1 VEIHDIEDRIRE
13 LCAKAAAADEDEAQ
27 EILPELNKALRQHS
41 DFLRKITAKTLNL
54 PPRKRPPPR
63 TDPTPKK

>member
-27 EILPELNKALRQHS
+27 EILSELNAALRQHS

-63 TDPTPKK
+63 NGPIPKQ

>member
-27 EILPELNKALRQHS
+27 QILSELNAALRQHS

-63 TDPTPKK
+63 PGPTTKK

>member
-1 VEIHDIEDRIRE
+1 VEIHDIEDRIRD

-27 EILPELNKALRQHS
+27 KILSELNKALRQHS

-54 PPRKRPPPR
+54 PPRKRPLLR